1 MYWNEG
7 LDRISMILMNRYMA
21 VRNDINYC
29 EIEFPSNHA
38 VMSKETDLKVRY
50 LC

>member
-7 LDRISMILMNRYMA
+7 LDRIDMILMNRYMA
-21 VRNDINYC
+21 VRNDKNYSDL
-29 EIEFPSNHA
+29 EFPSNHA